1 MYPQFQACIYRPQAQ
16 TGVYRARYSP
26 RATESTRE
34 GSTIPHRHDKSSV
47 RNTSCILVE
56 RECSSVCIIHRLTHG
71 HDCCFNRD
79 VLRLWQ
85 IQYVMDRTADGC
97 AYF

>member
-56 RECSSVCIIHRLTHG
+56 RECSS
-71 HDCCFNRD
+71 
-79 VLRLWQ
+79 
-85 IQYVMDRTADGC
+85 IQYVMDRTADGSQEVNIDSSLE
-97 AYF
+97 